1 MAPEAGK
8 GGATL
13 EPVKIAGRTL
23 AAGKALVIAEIGNNH
38 DGSVH
43 QAERLIDAA
52 AEAGADAVKFQTH
65 IAEAEMHPS
74 TPTPPHFP
82 EPRWEFTKRMELS
95 REEHVRLK
103 EHSESRGLLFFSSPF
118 SVEAV
123 ELLEEIGN
131 PLYKVASGEV
141 TNPPLLEAVAATGKP
156 VLLSTGMA
164 GLEDVER
171 ALAVLSDGGAGE
183 LLVLQCTSTYP
194 AAPEQVNL
202 RAMVAMGERFDLPF
216 GLSDHTPDIFT
227 SVGRRRPRRL
237 GDREALHALQAALRP
252 GSSRLADSRRS
263 WPGSSQAIR
272 EVEAALGRPE
282 KERDPE
288 LDPARATFEKSVVS
302 RGAIEAGTQ
311 IEREMLTTKRPGN
324 GIPAIRLPRGRR
336 SSGGSRDP
344 RQPRAGNRRPCLE
357 GRSASS
363 SRAAPTTRA

>member
-1 MAPEAGK
+1 MAAEPGR

-13 EPVKIAGRTL
+13 IRVEIAGRTV

-95 REEHVRLK
+95 RDAHVRLK
-103 EHSESRGLLFFSSPF
+103 EHAESLGLIFFSSPF

-123 ELLEEIGN
+123 DLLEEIGN
-131 PLYKVASGEV
+131 PCYKIASGEV

-171 ALAVLSDGGAGE
+171 ALSILRDGNAGE
-183 LLVLQCTSTYP
+183 LLVLQCTSSYP
-194 AAPEQVNL
+194 ASPEQVNL
-202 RAMVAMGERFDLPF
+202 RAMVAMGERFGLPY
-216 GLSDHTPDIFT
+216 GLSDHTPDVHTAIGAVALGAAAIEKHFT
-227 SVGRRRPRRL
+227 LSKRL
-237 GDREALHALQAALRP
+237 YGPDHHASLTPEELA
-252 GSSRLADSRRS
+252 RLVD
-263 WPGSSQAIR
+263 GIR
-272 EVEAALGRPE
+272 QVEAALGTAA
-282 KERDPE
+282 KERDSA

-302 RGAIEAGTQ
+302 RDAIEAGAR
-311 IEREMLTTKRPGN
+311 IERTMLTTKRPGN
-324 GIPAIRLPRGRR
+324 GIPAVRLAEVVGRR
-336 SSGGSRDP
+336 
-344 RQPRAGNRRPCLE
+344 AARPIPANHVLE
-357 GRSASS
+357 TADL
-363 SRAAPTTRA
+363 A

>member
-1 MAPEAGK
+1 
-8 GGATL
+8 
-13 EPVKIAGRTL
+13 
-23 AAGKALVIAEIGNNH
+23 
-38 DGSVH
+38 
-43 QAERLIDAA
+43 
-52 AEAGADAVKFQTH
+52 
-65 IAEAEMHPS
+65 MHPS

-103 EHSESRGLLFFSSPF
+103 EHAESRGLLFFSSPF

-131 PLYKVASGEV
+131 PLLQDRLRRGHES
-141 TNPPLLEAVAATGKP
+141 AAARGRCGDGQAGA
-156 VLLSTGMA
+156 LSTGMA

-202 RAMVAMGERFDLPF
+202 RAMVAMGERFDLPY

-227 SVGRRRPRRL
+227 SIAAVALGAL

-252 GSSRLADSRRS
+252 RSSRLADSRGAGSARRRGS
-263 WPGSSQAIR
+263 RGRGRARQAGEGARPRARPGPGDLREERRQPGRDRGGHPDRAGDADHEASRQRDPAQSGFR
-272 EVEAALGRPE
+272 EVVGR
-282 KERDPE
+282 RA
-288 LDPARATFEKSVVS
+288 ARA
-302 RGAIEAGTQ
+302 
-311 IEREMLTTKRPGN
+311 
-324 GIPAIRLPRGRR
+324 IPANHVL
-336 SSGGSRDP
+336 
-344 RQPRAGNRRPCLE
+344 GNRRPCLE